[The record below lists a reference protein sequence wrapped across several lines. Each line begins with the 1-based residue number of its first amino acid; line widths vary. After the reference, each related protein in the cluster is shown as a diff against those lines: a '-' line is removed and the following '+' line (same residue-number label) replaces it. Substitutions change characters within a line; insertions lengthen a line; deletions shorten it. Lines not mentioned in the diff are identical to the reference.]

1 MSSSAFLTVPSEHSN
16 WRGKRLGGGGGAINW
31 ALFGANGNKQQEVM
45 PGVSCVTLEMKMLK
59 PPVRVWGEAPLRPP
73 WTGPELQGAL
83 VCRGMD
89 LKWGCLPSIHVQAPD
104 LFVLSFEEELPF
116 FWLDWTEGQ
125 GRVHAPALFGQPV
138 LQPCLGAVPP
148 AGQAEWQRAPQ

>member
-1 MSSSAFLTVPSEHSN
+1 
-16 WRGKRLGGGGGAINW
+16 
-31 ALFGANGNKQQEVM
+31 M

-59 PPVRVWGEAPLRPP
+59 TPVRFWGEAPLRLP
-73 WTGPELQGAL
+73 WTGPELQEAV
-83 VCRGMD
+83 VCRGVD

-125 GRVHAPALFGQPV
+125 GQSPCPIPVWPACAAALSWSCPTSRPG
-138 LQPCLGAVPP
+138 
-148 AGQAEWQRAPQ
+148 